1 MKFILTDIART
12 KDEFTAKSI
21 DQDLA
26 RLLVPSE
33 TNVDVTASIRKS
45 LVHRENES
53 LLTVTPA

>member
-1 MKFILTDIART
+1 MKFILIEFARM
-12 KDEFTAKSI
+12 KGEFNAKSI

-33 TNVDVTASIRKS
+33 TNVDITASIRKS
-45 LVHRENES
+45 PVHKEDGI

>member
-1 MKFILTDIART
+1 MKFILIEVARM
-12 KDEFTAKSI
+12 KGEFNAKSI

-33 TNVDVTASIRKS
+33 TNVDITASIRKS
-45 LVHRENES
+45 QVHKEDGF